1 MIKIL
6 RKIKHLI
13 YGTYISV
20 KIKRIQKRWV
30 GNNYGGFYLHEKNLD
45 TTSVIYSIG
54 IGKDVSFDMEL
65 INKFN
70 CKVFAYDPTPKSV
83 KWVEKNVNMD
93 NFIFTPLGVAD
104 RRGEREFYFPK
115 NQNYVSG
122 SINNINSIEVKNSI
136 KLNFDSLHNLM
147 LLNNHD
153 KIDVLKMDIEGSEY
167 EVIEHIKKHQID
179 IKQIL
184 VEFHPHMEIHGRMK
198 TLKAINKLEA
208 MGYHCYGRSDSLL
221 EYSFI
226 K

>member
-1 MIKIL
+1 
-6 RKIKHLI
+6 
-13 YGTYISV
+13 
-20 KIKRIQKRWV
+20 
-30 GNNYGGFYLHEKNLD
+30 
-45 TTSVIYSIG
+45 
-54 IGKDVSFDMEL
+54 
-65 INKFN
+65 
-70 CKVFAYDPTPKSV
+70 
-83 KWVEKNVNMD
+83 
-93 NFIFTPLGVAD
+93 
-104 RRGEREFYFPK
+104 
-115 NQNYVSG
+115 
-122 SINNINSIEVKNSI
+122 
-136 KLNFDSLHNLM
+136 M

-184 VEFHPHMEIHGRMK
+184 VEFHPHLEIHGRMK